1 MDTKEEKRGS
11 RMNWEVGIDIYIL
24 LIQCIRYITSE
35 NLWYST
41 GNSTQCSA
49 NDLNWK
55 EVEKRACVCVYV
67 CYICICIYLYLY
79 IYVNDYTVEV
89 MSRFKGLD
97 MVNSVPKELG
107 IEVHKILLYHPKVK
121 EMKEGKVIV

>member
-11 RMNWEVGIDIYIL
+11 RMNWEIGINIYIL
-24 LIQCIRYITSE
+24 LIQCIKCE

-55 EVEKRACVCVYV
+55 EVEKRACVCVCVCVCVLYAYVYMYV
-67 CYICICIYLYLY
+67 C
-79 IYVNDYTVEV
+79 
-89 MSRFKGLD
+89 K
-97 MVNSVPKELG
+97 
-107 IEVHKILLYHPKVK
+107 
-121 EMKEGKVIV
+121 